1 MLQVMDGV
9 EDCLDGSDES
19 VEFQGGLRSV
29 YLNTN
34 LTTLFSVVRLKAE
47 VCLSVKWAF
56 AGHQC
61 CQFDSDSD
69 WYIYH
74 QE

>member
-29 YLNTN
+29 FLNTN

-47 VCLSVKWAF
+47 VCLSVK
-56 AGHQC
+56 
-61 CQFDSDSD
+61 
-69 WYIYH
+69 
-74 QE
+74 